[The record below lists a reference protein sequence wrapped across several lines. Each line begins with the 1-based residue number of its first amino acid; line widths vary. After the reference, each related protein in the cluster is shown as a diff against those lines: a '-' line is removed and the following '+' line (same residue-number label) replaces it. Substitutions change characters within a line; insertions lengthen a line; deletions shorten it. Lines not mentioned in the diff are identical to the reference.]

1 MPSVLPTRFGRAT
14 ARCAPPFQYA
24 SSLQP
29 PQPLGKQ
36 RARHVRKTALEFVEV
51 FYVREKLTD
60 DEHGPAIGKNLSCAC
75 YRAILAIQ
83 VHVAN

>member
-1 MPSVLPTRFGRAT
+1 L
-14 ARCAPPFQYA
+14 
-24 SSLQP
+24 LEP
-29 PQPLGKQ
+29 PQPFGKQ

-60 DEHGPAIGKNLSCAC
+60 DEHGPAIGNNLGDAC

-83 VHVAN
+83 VHVAK